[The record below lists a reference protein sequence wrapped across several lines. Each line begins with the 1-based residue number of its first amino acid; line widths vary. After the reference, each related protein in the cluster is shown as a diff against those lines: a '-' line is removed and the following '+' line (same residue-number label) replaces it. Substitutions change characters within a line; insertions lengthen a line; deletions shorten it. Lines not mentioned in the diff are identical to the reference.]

1 MAASTER
8 FTYSV
13 TEAAEVLG
21 ISRTLAYELVARGEL
36 PHVRFGRR
44 VLVPRRA
51 LAQLVEGVDGAS
63 SSEQASCA

>member
-1 MAASTER
+1 MTEQMER

-13 TEAAEVLG
+13 TEAAAVLG

-44 VLVPRRA
+44 VLVPRKA
-51 LAQLVEGVDGAS
+51 LMGLVERAS
-63 SSEQASCA
+63 IGEEAS

>member
-1 MAASTER
+1 MTGSTER
-8 FTYSV
+8 LTYSV

-44 VLVPRRA
+44 VLVPRHA
-51 LAQLVEGVDGAS
+51 LVQMVEQVS
-63 SSEQASCA
+63 STEQAS

>member
-1 MAASTER
+1 MAEQMER

-21 ISRTLAYELVARGEL
+21 ISRTLAYELVARNQL

-44 VLVPRRA
+44 VLVPRKA
-51 LAQLVEGVDGAS
+51 LMRLVEQVPVSEEAS
-63 SSEQASCA
+63 